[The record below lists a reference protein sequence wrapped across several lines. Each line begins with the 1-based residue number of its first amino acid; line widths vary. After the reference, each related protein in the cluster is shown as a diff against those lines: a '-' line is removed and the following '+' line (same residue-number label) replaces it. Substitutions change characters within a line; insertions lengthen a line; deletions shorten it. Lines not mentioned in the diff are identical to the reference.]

1 MSLQSPIYDTANVLP
16 MSPESLLGLIPHKPP
31 FRFVDEILEIDDDH
45 IVGRY
50 RFRLD
55 EPFYAGH
62 FPADPVTPGA
72 ILLETMAQIGA
83 VGLLLFLAAQDPD
96 LDEKKLTPFFTEAQI
111 DFSGAV
117 RPGDRVTVHAQKI
130 YFRRH
135 KLKVSAEMRL
145 DDGTVVCWGEIAGM
159 GVIK

>member
-1 MSLQSPIYDTANVLP
+1 MTIQSPTHETAELVE
-16 MSPESLLGLIPHKPP
+16 MSPDSILGLIPHKRP
-31 FRFVDEILEIDDDH
+31 FRFVDEILEVDDEH

-50 RFRLD
+50 RFRSN
-55 EPFYAGH
+55 EPFYKGH
-62 FPADPVTPGA
+62 FPSDPITPGA
-72 ILLETMAQIGA
+72 VLLETMAQIGA
-83 VGLLLFLAAQDPD
+83 VGLLLFLAARDPE
-96 LDEKKLTPFFTEAQI
+96 LDEEKVIPIFTEAQI

-159 GVIK
+159 GVMK